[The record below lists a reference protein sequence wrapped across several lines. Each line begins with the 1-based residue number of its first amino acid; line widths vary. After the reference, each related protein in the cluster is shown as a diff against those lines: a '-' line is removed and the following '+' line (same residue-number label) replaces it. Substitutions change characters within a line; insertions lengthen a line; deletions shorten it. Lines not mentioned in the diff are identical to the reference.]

1 MVGLFATASTVYV
14 SVKAMPPR
22 VLEGNMASCTGSSQ
36 NQNNNMGTVAA
47 PLLANINKIADF
59 PLPNGAVTGFP

>member
-1 MVGLFATASTVYV
+1 MQLHLPVYV
-14 SVKAMPPR
+14 SVKGMPPR
-22 VLEGNMASCTGSSQ
+22 VLEGNMASWIGSSQ
-36 NQNNNMGTVAA
+36 NQNNNMALVAA